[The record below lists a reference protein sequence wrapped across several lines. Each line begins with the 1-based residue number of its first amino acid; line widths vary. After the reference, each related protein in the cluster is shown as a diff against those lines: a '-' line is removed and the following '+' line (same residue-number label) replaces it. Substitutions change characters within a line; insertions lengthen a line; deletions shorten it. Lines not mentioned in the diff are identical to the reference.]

1 MTDMTMPASLP
12 ADIEAI
18 IFDCDGTLADTF
30 GAHFRAFRDIL
41 ADYQVAFDAEFYHA
55 RLGLSRYQLLEDLKQ
70 TQGKPFDEQA
80 VAERNTAAFL
90 KHLSAVRPIPYTH
103 DILRSQYGRLRLGVA
118 SGGQRPIVEATLKAI
133 GVRDM
138 LDCLVTLEDTGVGK
152 PAPDLYLLAAEQI
165 KVDPR
170 FVLAYEDSDEGM
182 EAAER
187 AGMRVI
193 DIRPFYRTDPTRW

>member
-1 MTDMTMPASLP
+1 MP

-41 ADYQVAFDAEFYHA
+41 ADYQIAFKAEFYHA
-55 RLGLSRYQLLEDLKQ
+55 RLGLSRYQLLEELKQ
-70 TQGKPFDEQA
+70 IQSKPFDEQA
-80 VAERNTAAFL
+80 VAARNTAAFL
-90 KHLSAVRPIPYTH
+90 AHQSAIRPIPYTH
-103 DILRSQYGRLRLGVA
+103 DILRNQYGRLRLGVA
-118 SGGQRPIVEATLKAI
+118 SSGQRSIVEATLEAL

-138 LDCLVTLEDTGVGK
+138 LDTVVTIEDAGVGK
-152 PAPDLYLLAAEQI
+152 PAPDLYLLAA
-165 KVDPR
+165 KRLGVAPR
-170 FVLAYEDSDEGM
+170 FVQAYEDSDEGM

-193 DIRPFYRTDPTRW
+193 DIRPFYRTDPARCDQG

>member
-1 MTDMTMPASLP
+1 MTTPPSMP

-41 ADYQVAFDAEFYHA
+41 ADYQIAFKAEFYHA
-55 RLGLSRYQLLEDLKQ
+55 RLGLSRYQLLEELKQ
-70 TQGKPFDEQA
+70 IQSKPFDEQA
-80 VAERNTAAFL
+80 VAARNTAAFL
-90 KHLSAVRPIPYTH
+90 AHQSAIRPIPYTH
-103 DILRSQYGRLRLGVA
+103 DILRNQYGRLRLGVA
-118 SGGQRPIVEATLKAI
+118 SSGQRSIVEATLEAL

-138 LDCLVTLEDTGVGK
+138 LDTVVTIEDAGVGK
-152 PAPDLYLLAAEQI
+152 PAPDLYLLAA
-165 KVDPR
+165 KRLGVAPR
-170 FVLAYEDSDEGM
+170 FVQAYEDSDEGM

-193 DIRPFYRTDPTRW
+193 DIRPFYRTDPARCDQG

>member
-90 KHLSAVRPIPYTH
+90 KHLSVIRPIPYTH

-138 LDCLVTLEDTGVGK
+138 LDCLVTIEDTGLGK

-170 FVLAYEDSDEGM
+170 FALAYEDSDEGM